1 MQATDL
7 GRYLYGAKRDFV
19 GVGKPLPLPVPSP
32 TSPIPVPDLPVATT
46 TQTGDRVQSAR
57 SPSETADW
65 RVSQA
70 GGDFVIDLPAAR
82 GQVLTVAGDGT
93 VIMRDRAAAGTRGRW
108 AFVPRGGCPAYPE
121 IPLDV
126 SGAPRVGTAPWSA
139 VHGLIDG
146 HMHMMAFEFL
156 GGRVHCGRPW
166 HPYGVPYAMVDCPDH
181 YPNGAGAV
189 GENVL
194 SYGSPAH
201 LHDPVGWPTFKDWPS
216 YALADPR
223 AELLPLARARLA
235 RPASAC
241 S

>member
-1 MQATDL
+1 M
-7 GRYLYGAKRDFV
+7 

-166 HPYGVPYAMVDCPDH
+166 QPYGVPVRDASTAPTTTRTA
-181 YPNGAGAV
+181 PARWART
-189 GENVL
+189 
-194 SYGSPAH
+194 SSPTAA
-201 LHDPVGWPTFKDWPS
+201 PRTARPGR
-216 YALADPR
+216 LAD
-223 AELLPLARARLA
+223 LQGLAVART
-235 RPASAC
+235 R
-241 S
+241 

>member
-1 MQATDL
+1 M
-7 GRYLYGAKRDFV
+7 
-19 GVGKPLPLPVPSP
+19 
-32 TSPIPVPDLPVATT
+32 
-46 TQTGDRVQSAR
+46 
-57 SPSETADW
+57 
-65 RVSQA
+65 
-70 GGDFVIDLPAAR
+70 
-82 GQVLTVAGDGT
+82 
-93 VIMRDRAAAGTRGRW
+93 
-108 AFVPRGGCPAYPE
+108 
-121 IPLDV
+121 
-126 SGAPRVGTAPWSA
+126 GTAPWSA

-216 YALADPR
+216 YASLTHEQSYYRWLERSWR
-223 AELLPLARARLA
+223 AGQRVFVNHELQDYIDAQSGGPGKGWFRIVTS
-235 RPASAC
+235 ASRRGA
-241 S
+241 